1 MSREDFS
8 KFSRLVR
15 LGLFYF
21 ACSVA
26 LLAASWGLCWCGSHE
41 FFHVPSIW
49 YYVCSGVFL
58 IGWVSMLILSIL
70 QFWHSRYY
78 GKDF

>member
-8 KFSRLVR
+8 KFSQLVR

-26 LLAASWGLCWCGSHE
+26 LLAASWVFCWCGSYA
-41 FFHVPSIW
+41 FLHVPSIW
-49 YYVCSGVFL
+49 HYVYSGVFL
-58 IGWVSMLILSIL
+58 IG
-70 QFWHSRYY
+70 
-78 GKDF
+78 